1 MKPFNLKVHIEEVL
15 NIQTHL
21 INDANASAMAENRY
35 GAGKKYKDF
44 ALITIGTGLGGGIVI
59 NNQLF
64 EGAFG
69 YAGEFGPLR

>member
-1 MKPFNLKVHIEEVL
+1 
-15 NIQTHL
+15 
-21 INDANASAMAENRY
+21 MAENRY

-44 ALITIGTGLGGGIVI
+44 SLITVGTGLGGGIII

-69 YAGEFGPLR
+69 KTLC